1 MNDGMTSP
9 GWQGGASRGSAT
21 TPCCLPARTA
31 GVQRSRSI
39 PTSALSGW
47 RTAATYCKKV
57 LPVDVT
63 DDEVY
68 RYLPAVLVGTVDKIA
83 SLAFNPHASHLTHGP
98 AFRCPDHGYVT
109 YPQGHDERCLARDAC
124 TRAPGQWIPVSI
136 KDPAPAL
143 VIQDE
148 LHLLS
153 EELGTFA
160 AHYET
165 LWQHLCAVGSG
176 LPSKVLAATATI
188 SDYENQVRQLY
199 ALTPRRFPTD
209 GWEDGES
216 FYARRHGDLV
226 RRVFVGALPTQM
238 DVVQF
243 AIAAGERGAQR
254 GNPPGSPGSRH
265 RGQDPRPGRHAPG
278 RHRRAAV
285 PVRAGML
292 LLQSQDPRRPG
303 ARLGRTGRA

>member
-1 MNDGMTSP
+1 M
-9 GWQGGASRGSAT
+9 
-21 TPCCLPARTA
+21 
-31 GVQRSRSI
+31 
-39 PTSALSGW
+39 
-47 RTAATYCKKV
+47 

-109 YPQGHDERCLARDAC
+109 YPQAGGQGCLARAAC
-124 TRAPGQWIPVSI
+124 THPPGHWIPVSL

-165 LWQHLCAVGSG
+165 LWQHLCAAGSG

-209 GWEDGES
+209 GWVG
-216 FYARRHGDLV
+216 RRELLRPAAPRSRAPRV
-226 RRVFVGALPTQM
+226 RRRPAHPDGRRAVRHRGRR
-238 DVVQF
+238 
-243 AIAAGERGAQR
+243 RGAGR
-254 GNPPGSPGSRH
+254 GDPAGSPGPGH
-265 RGQDPRPGRHAPG
+265 RGQDPRPDRHS
-278 RHRRAAV
+278 AA
-285 PVRAGML
+285 AM
-292 LLQSQDPRRPG
+292 
-303 ARLGRTGRA
+303 